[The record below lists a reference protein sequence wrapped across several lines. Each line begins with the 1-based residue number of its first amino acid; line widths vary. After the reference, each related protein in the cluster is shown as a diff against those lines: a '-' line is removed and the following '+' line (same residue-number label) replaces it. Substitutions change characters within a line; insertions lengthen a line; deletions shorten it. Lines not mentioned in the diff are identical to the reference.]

1 MKKALIYF
9 SILFCF
15 TLAAKP
21 SLDTLSHADNSKKLI
36 LKSKSQTIYFFCP
49 INFLPKEEYIQ
60 KFDKLYKKSKIQTI
74 DSLSFML
81 IFFSR
86 STNKSKGL
94 NVSFSDKDTMVFIN
108 EFETYFQNFE
118 RKKIEETSV
127 RNEISKRYKTKF
139 ISESNLSLII
149 NADIFCFNNL
159 AERIPEYENFISQLV
174 NPVYS
179 DTEKIVKLE
188 SDLKEQQIK
197 INSLNNDLI
206 NYKNHLDS
214 LLKRIELIE
223 NPKPIDIPKPIDNPK
238 NKRKLIEQKSG
249 NKDEINN

>member
-1 MKKALIYF
+1 MEKALIYF
-9 SILFCF
+9 SCLFCF

-21 SLDTLSHADNSKKLI
+21 SLDTLSHSDNSKKLI

-60 KFDKLYKKSKIQTI
+60 KFDKLYKKSKIQSI

-94 NVSFSDKDTMVFIN
+94 NVSFSDNDTMVYVN

-118 RKKIEETSV
+118 RKKIEETIV
-127 RNEISKRYKTKF
+127 RNEIAKRYKSKF

-149 NADIFCFNNL
+149 IADIFCFNNL
-159 AERIPEYENFISQLV
+159 AERIPEYENFISQLI

-179 DTEKIVKLE
+179 DAEKIVKLE
-188 SDLKEQQIK
+188 VALKEQQIK
-197 INSLNNDLI
+197 IDSLNIDL
-206 NYKNHLDS
+206 NNFNKQLDS

-223 NPKPIDIPKPIDNPK
+223 NPKPIDMPKPTENPK
-238 NKRKLIEQKSG
+238 NK
-249 NKDEINN
+249 